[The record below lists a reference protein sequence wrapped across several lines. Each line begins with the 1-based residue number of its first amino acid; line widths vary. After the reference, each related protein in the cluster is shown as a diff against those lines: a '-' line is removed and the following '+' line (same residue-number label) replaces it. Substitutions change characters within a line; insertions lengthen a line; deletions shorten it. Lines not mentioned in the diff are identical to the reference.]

1 MNLVVSIRR
10 MQETA
15 LVAVSCFVAAAFLSG
30 CSNPPEGFAD
40 LFVSA
45 PQQGLSA
52 QTMSGIV
59 KTQDA
64 LATAPQ
70 DEKLPYALAYLY
82 LQAVRENADTDFYDR
97 TEALLQRLEDHGI
110 SGPEHQFLRGLI
122 AMAKHDFESAVK
134 LGSPLVRQNPHV
146 QRYYGLLADALTELG
161 QYDEAIATLQAMADI
176 DPNASV
182 MTRIAYAR
190 EIHGDRDGAKEAMET
205 AIEQGGYP
213 ENVAWELCEMARLEL
228 QSDPA
233 KANFLYD
240 KALFSYADY
249 PPALAGKARV
259 AMAMNKPKDALA
271 FAQKAFT
278 LQPLPDYAALVG
290 DIMQVSGDAAGAKRH
305 YTLVTL
311 GYEAL
316 AKDGTNVEL
325 EQARFLVE
333 HGLELPT
340 ALQSAMKLYEERGT
354 IYVADTLA
362 WAQYQSKQYT
372 EAAETMQDA
381 LATDTHDPLI
391 LFHAGM
397 IAKANGDAENAKKYL
412 ELVKKESPYFSFLHA
427 EELEE
432 ALKKL

>member
-1 MNLVVSIRR
+1 
-10 MQETA
+10 
-15 LVAVSCFVAAAFLSG
+15 
-30 CSNPPEGFAD
+30 
-40 LFVSA
+40 
-45 PQQGLSA
+45 
-52 QTMSGIV
+52 
-59 KTQDA
+59 
-64 LATAPQ
+64 
-70 DEKLPYALAYLY
+70 
-82 LQAVRENADTDFYDR
+82 
-97 TEALLQRLEDHGI
+97 
-110 SGPEHQFLRGLI
+110 
-122 AMAKHDFESAVK
+122 
-134 LGSPLVRQNPHV
+134 
-146 QRYYGLLADALTELG
+146 
-161 QYDEAIATLQAMADI
+161 
-176 DPNASV
+176 
-182 MTRIAYAR
+182 
-190 EIHGDRDGAKEAMET
+190 
-205 AIEQGGYP
+205 
-213 ENVAWELCEMARLEL
+213 
-228 QSDPA
+228 
-233 KANFLYD
+233 
-240 KALFSYADY
+240 
-249 PPALAGKARV
+249 
-259 AMAMNKPKDALA
+259 
-271 FAQKAFT
+271 
-278 LQPLPDYAALVG
+278 
-290 DIMQVSGDAAGAKRH
+290 VSGDAAGAKRH